1 MKVSFVTMTKN
12 KMFPLLDFGE
22 ESRQFLQRTDCQN
35 KRKISDTNQNVQ
47 KRNKNGEVNIIT
59 IYDEAGNLSK

>member
-22 ESRQFLQRTDCQN
+22 ENRQFLQRTDGQIN
-35 KRKISDTNQNVQ
+35 KKSVIQIISPLKVHLFL
-47 KRNKNGEVNIIT
+47 E
-59 IYDEAGNLSK
+59 Y

>member
-22 ESRQFLQRTDCQN
+22 ENRQFLQRTDGQIN
-35 KRKISDTNQNVQ
+35 KKSVIQIISPLKVHLFNTAVC
-47 KRNKNGEVNIIT
+47 VYT
-59 IYDEAGNLSK
+59 FS